1 MLMQLLSFILSKK
14 MSRSKKETKPIKVYS
29 VNPQDIDL
37 DRVTEI
43 IYHFLKE
50 NPNILER
57 VEIMSKQ
64 EKQISDSFYKEIINN
79 EKSQQIK

>member
-57 VEIMSKQ
+57 AEIMSKQ
-64 EKQISDSFYKEIINN
+64 EKQINDSFYKEIINN
-79 EKSQQIK
+79 EKSQQNK

>member
-64 EKQISDSFYKEIINN
+64 EKQINDSFYKEIINN